1 MLADQ
6 PHIKVN
12 DDLFVSDRKARSIL
26 LRKLYELISS
36 GVDRHSIRLRH
47 NSLLVG
53 GRKYGSIVNQSFEL
67 CPLQG
72 HTSPAN
78 SPGDTLS
85 MALTVLGYPLL
96 LVMILLYL
104 AHPLQMIYP
113 LIPSLI
119 PLLLPLLLFTPL
131 ALPHND
137 YLCHVV
143 CGMLGA
149 YRIN

>member
-67 CPLQG
+67 CPLQC

-78 SPGDTLS
+78 SPGD
-85 MALTVLGYPLL
+85 
-96 LVMILLYL
+96 
-104 AHPLQMIYP
+104 
-113 LIPSLI
+113 IPQHGTNSTGVS
-119 PLLLPLLLFTPL
+119 PAAGDDTST
-131 ALPHND
+131 
-137 YLCHVV
+137 
-143 CGMLGA
+143 
-149 YRIN
+149 